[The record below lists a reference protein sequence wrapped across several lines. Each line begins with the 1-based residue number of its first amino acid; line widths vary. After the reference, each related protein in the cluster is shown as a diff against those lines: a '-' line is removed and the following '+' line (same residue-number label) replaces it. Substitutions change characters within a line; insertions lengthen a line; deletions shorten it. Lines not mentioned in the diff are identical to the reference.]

1 MEEKGISEY
10 RKEIIEVVDVLKI
23 GGNLEIVGSASIRNL
38 SYWSDIDCYNVV
50 NRTGKDFL
58 LRLRK
63 DFQEMIRRLQKIS
76 LTYVGDIKIGEISE
90 WNVVKGEVK
99 EGKVHGYNYKKSKSN
114 LDSLLKDEII
124 SPDEFKDAKTYLK
137 PNPSALDFLEAKGN
151 IKFQIV
157 RWTPA
162 EILSNKKILRNG
174 QVITLEEAFQNG
186 LTKVDCVRFIENRFI
201 EISCI
206 YEFQHNGVPLNKVNI
221 NISQSLQNDILLYKD
236 TNPFKALKRKFT
248 LAKFENDTATVNK
261 LIPLLNKDISIL
273 YLVSADIGTIINLLE
288 DSNVPIRLIKL
299 ELRNFVSRL
308 NNVYIHKHS
317 KIYDSLVKIIDK
329 IAREPDKGMIEG
341 LEAIKDRLDDIV
353 RSETI
358 TLI

>member
-1 MEEKGISEY
+1 MEKNLSEY
-10 RKEIIEVVDVLKI
+10 RKEIVEVVDILKI
-23 GGNLEIVGSASIRNL
+23 GGDLEIVGSASIRNL
-38 SYWSDIDCYNVV
+38 SYWSDVDCYNIV
-50 NRTGKDFL
+50 NRKNING
-58 LRLRK
+58 LRK
-63 DFQEMIRRLQKIS
+63 DFQDMIRRLQKLS
-76 LTYVGDIKIGEISE
+76 LTYVGDVKCGQIDE
-90 WNVVKGEVK
+90 WEVVKGEVK
-99 EGKVHGYNYKKSKSN
+99 EGKVHGYNYKQSRSK

-124 SPDEFKDAKTYLK
+124 SPDEFKEAKAFLK
-137 PNPSALDFLEAKGN
+137 PKPNALDFLEAKQN

-157 RWTPA
+157 RWSPA

-174 QVITLEEAFQNG
+174 QIITLEQAFQNG

-248 LAKFENDTATVNK
+248 LAKYKDDTATVNK
-261 LIPLLNKDISIL
+261 LVPLLNKDVSIL
-273 YLVSADIGTIINLLE
+273 YLISADIGTIINLLE
-288 DSNVPIRLIKL
+288 DRHVPVRLIKL
-299 ELRNFVSRL
+299 EIRNFVSRL

-317 KIYDSLVKIIDK
+317 KIYDSLVKAIDK
-329 IAREPDKGMIEG
+329 IVREPDKGMIQG
-341 LEAIKDRLDDIV
+341 LEAIKDKLDDIV
-353 RSETI
+353 RSETL

>member
-1 MEEKGISEY
+1 MEKNISEY
-10 RKEIIEVVDVLKI
+10 RKEIVEVVDVLKI
-23 GGNLEIVGSASIRNL
+23 GGDLEIVGSASIRNL

-63 DFQEMIRRLQKIS
+63 DFQEMIRKLQKLS
-76 LTYVGDIKIGEISE
+76 LTYVGDIKCGQIDE
-90 WNVVKGEVK
+90 WEVVKGEVK
-99 EGKVHGYNYKKSKSN
+99 GKTVHGYNYKQSKSK

-261 LIPLLNKDISIL
+261 LIPLLNKDVSIL
-273 YLVSADIGTIINLLE
+273 YLISADIGTIINLLE

-299 ELRNFVSRL
+299 EIRNFVSRL

-317 KIYDSLVKIIDK
+317 KIYDSLVKAIDK
-329 IAREPDKGMIEG
+329 IARMPNKGMIEG
-341 LEAIKDRLDDIV
+341 LEHVKDKLDDIV